1 MIRGRYLKDMIGLL
15 LLMYI
20 QIPVHAT
27 NQSLPRVT
35 RQQLR
40 QMIKSVAQEKDPEV
54 RKAKIRQIH
63 EEYGKP

>member
-20 QIPVHAT
+20 QIPVHTT

-54 RKAKIRQIH
+54 RKANIRQIH